1 MVLDTT
7 YIGSDGTTTSLEK
20 LPEVDGLFVRI
31 EITNGQS
38 SYIGYETVQLTNKLY
53 ITTVASI

>member
-31 EITNGQS
+31 EITNG
-38 SYIGYETVQLTNKLY
+38 
-53 ITTVASI
+53 